1 MEIAVVIPTYNE
13 KENII
18 RLIGEIFSL
27 DISGLEIVIVDD
39 NSPDGTHAAVS
50 EMMKA
55 DQRIHL
61 IRRAGK
67 LGYGTA
73 CVSGFKYSLKRNA
86 KTIFGMDADFSHDPK
101 MIPVF
106 LKSIKKHHLVVGS
119 RYKHGIS
126 IVNWPLKRLV
136 LSLLAGK
143 YVRFIT
149 GLKLT
154 DPTSGFKCYR
164 REVLEKINL
173 DKVKSNGYSF
183 LIEMK
188 YRAKKKG
195 FSIGEIPIIFVDRHA
210 GTTKMSKAI
219 IWEALIIVWKMR
231 LGMIK

>member
-1 MEIAVVIPTYNE
+1 MDIAVIIPTYNE
-13 KENII
+13 KDNII
-18 RLIGEIFSL
+18 RLIGEIFAL
-27 DISGLEIVIVDD
+27 DIPGLEIVVVDD
-39 NSPDGTHAAVS
+39 NSPDGTHFAVC
-50 EMMKA
+50 EMMKT
-55 DQRIHL
+55 DKRVHL
-61 IRRAGK
+61 IRRTGK

-73 CVSGFKYSLKRNA
+73 CVRGFRYALDKGAEN
-86 KTIFGMDADFSHDPK
+86 IFGMDADFSHDPK
-101 MIPVF
+101 MIPAF
-106 LKSIKKHHLVVGS
+106 LESAKKHHLVVGS
-119 RYKHGIS
+119 RYKNGIS

-173 DKVKSNGYSF
+173 DKIKSNGYSF

-210 GTTKMSKAI
+210 GTTKMSNAI

>member
-1 MEIAVVIPTYNE
+1 MDIAVIIPTYNE
-13 KENII
+13 KDNII
-18 RLIGEIFSL
+18 RLIGEIFAL
-27 DISGLEIVIVDD
+27 GIPGLEIVVVDD
-39 NSPDGTHAAVS
+39 NSPDGTHFSVG
-50 EMMKA
+50 EIMKA
-55 DQRIHL
+55 NKQVHL
-61 IRRAGK
+61 IRRVGK

-73 CVSGFKYSLKRNA
+73 CISGFKYALDEGAEN
-86 KTIFGMDADFSHDPK
+86 ILGMDADFSHDPK
-101 MIPVF
+101 MIPIF
-106 LKSIKKHHLVVGS
+106 LRSIKKHHLVVGS
-119 RYKHGIS
+119 RYKNGIS

-173 DKVKSNGYSF
+173 DKIKSNGYSF
-183 LIEMK
+183 LVEMK

>member
-1 MEIAVVIPTYNE
+1 MEVAVIIPTYNE
-13 KENII
+13 KDNII
-18 RLIGEIFSL
+18 RLIGEIFAL
-27 DISGLEIVIVDD
+27 NIPELEIVVVDD
-39 NSPDGTHAAVS
+39 NSPDETYAAVS
-50 EMMKA
+50 EIMKT
-55 DQRIHL
+55 DKRVHL
-61 IRRAGK
+61 IRRSGK

-73 CVSGFKYSLKRNA
+73 CVSGFKYALGKGA
-86 KTIFGMDADFSHDPK
+86 KNIFGMDADFSHDPK

-106 LKSIKKHHLVVGS
+106 LESTKKHHLVVGS
-119 RYKHGIS
+119 RYKNGIS

-143 YVRFIT
+143 YVRLIT
-149 GLKLT
+149 GLRLT

-173 DKVKSNGYSF
+173 DKIKSNGYSF